1 MLYIEKRRKSMKL
14 VIAITGASGT
24 QLGKKF
30 IDFLPSDI
38 EAHIVISDHALTV
51 ESFECKEI
59 TLHNSDNISAS
70 ISSGSF
76 QVAVNEDA
84 HHQHGQCQPLNA
96 IGGKPINAVVA
107 AGIGAG
113 ALFKLNSAGIKVYRA
128 IDGTVNDNLML
139 LKSGKLPE
147 ITMDMTCAGHGRQ
160 GGCVH

>member
-1 MLYIEKRRKSMKL
+1 MPKEVTMKIAFPTQEPRGMDSPLYGHFGS
-14 VIAITGASGT
+14 APS
-24 QLGKKF
+24 F
-30 IDFLPSDI
+30 I
-38 EAHIVISDHALTV
+38 IVD
-51 ESFECKEI
+51 
-59 TLHNSDNISAS
+59 D
-70 ISSGSF
+70 SSGSF
-76 QVAVNEDA
+76 EVVVNEDA

>member
-76 QVAVNEDA
+76 QVDA
-84 HHQHGQCQPLNA
+84 TA
-96 IGGKPINAVVA
+96 IIPCSMNTLAKIAC
-107 AGIGAG
+107 GI
-113 ALFKLNSAGIKVYRA
+113 S
-128 IDGTVNDNLML
+128 DNLVTRSAAVL
-139 LKSGKLPE
+139 CPSVSSVSSKEPSHSCVCSPNGTSASFPSTAFCVKITGSILFSLPS
-147 ITMDMTCAGHGRQ
+147 TLP
-160 GGCVH
+160 